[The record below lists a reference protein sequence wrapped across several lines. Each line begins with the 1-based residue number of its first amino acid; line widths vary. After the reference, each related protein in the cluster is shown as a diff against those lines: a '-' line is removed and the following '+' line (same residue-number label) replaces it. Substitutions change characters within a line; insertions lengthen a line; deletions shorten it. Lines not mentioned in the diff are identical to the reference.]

1 MTMQSVPVRGLHGL
15 CRRGFTL
22 IELIM
27 VIVIIGALA
36 AIALPRFVDLR
47 GDAERAAIDGFVGA
61 LRSAQHIAFTASA
74 ASNAGYASPF
84 DMSFVNL
91 VRCDRVAEFTPGGGL
106 PWQGHHIA
114 LAGIRGSV
122 FDNVDEQACNG
133 NVISFTSKTSRV
145 ITITNTAAGVTWTAA
160 PSY

>member
-1 MTMQSVPVRGLHGL
+1 MTMQSVPAGPLRGRH
-15 CRRGFTL
+15 RRGFTL

-36 AIALPRFVDLR
+36 AVAMPRFFDMR

-61 LRSAQHIAFTASA
+61 LRSAQQIAFMA
-74 ASNAGYASPF
+74 AAAGNVGYASPYE
-84 DMSFVNL
+84 MSFANI
-91 VRCDRVAEFTPGGGL
+91 VRCDGVSELSPSGGL
-106 PWQGHHIA
+106 PWHGHHIA

-122 FDNVDEQACNG
+122 FNDVEERACDG
-133 NVISFTSKTSRV
+133 NVITFTSKTNRV
-145 ITITNTAAGVTWTAA
+145 VTITNTVAGVTWTAA